1 MLDAVRPPI
10 HDWMSRPCNAAAPMM
25 TTTNTPPGDGSD
37 IGAFESGGFVRL
49 TSLTRTNSTAHLQ
62 FTKDATTAPVPVYH
76 VQRRA
81 AFGTGAWADLP
92 GPIGDTNTLV
102 PFLDVSAT
110 NGQNFYRVRV
120 GP

>member
-1 MLDAVRPPI
+1 MTAATCL
-10 HDWMSRPCNAAAPMM
+10 PCLRAARTGRRQA
-25 TTTNTPPGDGSD
+25 G
-37 IGAFESGGFVRL
+37 IGAFEAGGFVRL
-49 TSLTRTNSTAHLQ
+49 TSRTRTNSTTHLQ

-81 AFGTGAWADLP
+81 AFGAGAWADLS
-92 GPIGDTNTLV
+92 GPLGDTNTLV

-110 NGQNFYRVRV
+110 SGQNFYRVRL